1 MNITLSNNEIIL
13 VAMAFATIIM
23 IIIGLLKN
31 VIYKHLFKKGVK
43 RTQYIK
49 QLVKN
54 EDIPF
59 VLINVD
65 NEPSRI
71 APTLDNNGL
80 IIDGKLYNNKNSL
93 FLEEDGRI
101 YVVGKKEDFLIALMG
116 GAIGRRQEE
125 LFMDKI
131 VLQEDVNN
139 EDVKILNPYEYFQ
152 SVKDRVQEMNDEK
165 LSKVYANAIHLAD
178 LYNQTGQK
186 KGLRK
191 LIFHIES
198 IMKEKK
204 VIDAGIT
211 KFVYRDDIEEYI
223 DKVANKQVVI
233 LDIASYERVIPEEV
247 ANAMIKVK
255 DLFDEFYIVCT
266 DYNGKLSKQV
276 QKERR
281 EKDPI
286 LFGAFLDRDKQAINE
301 RFYYIGDWV
310 DEYCDLTLDKMVAE
324 MQEANGKDIIN
335 EIPIVPIPS
344 TDEELKEQLN
354 KLHLQEIK
362 LEDGMTRITL
372 LSSDE
377 ELKGKKSFFDKI
389 KTFLGKKND

>member
-1 MNITLSNNEIIL
+1 
-13 VAMAFATIIM
+13 
-23 IIIGLLKN
+23 
-31 VIYKHLFKKGVK
+31 
-43 RTQYIK
+43 
-49 QLVKN
+49 
-54 EDIPF
+54 
-59 VLINVD
+59 
-65 NEPSRI
+65 
-71 APTLDNNGL
+71 
-80 IIDGKLYNNKNSL
+80 
-93 FLEEDGRI
+93 
-101 YVVGKKEDFLIALMG
+101 
-116 GAIGRRQEE
+116 
-125 LFMDKI
+125 MDKI

-152 SVKDRVQEMNDEK
+152 SVKDRIQEMNDEK

-247 ANAMIKVK
+247 ANGGGGGGGGGG
-255 DLFDEFYIVCT
+255 EFYIVCT

-324 MQEANGKDIIN
+324 MQEANGKDIVN

-354 KLHLQEIK
+354 KLHLQEMK